1 MRPELRLT
9 PSAREALAA
18 LEREPGG
25 AGTPKQVC
33 KTLGLLETD
42 PRHPSLQT
50 HKYRSLKGPGGEEVF
65 EAYLQQ
71 HTPAAFRVFFYYGP
85 DRREGRRR
93 IPVLTIIAITPHP

>member
-1 MRPELRLT
+1 MRRELRLT

-18 LEREPGG
+18 IERDPAS
-25 AGTPKQVC
+25 AGVLRHVR

-50 HKYRSLKGPGGEEVF
+50 HKYRSLKGPNGEEIF
-65 EAYLQQ
+65 EAYAQQ
-71 HTPAAFRVFFYYGP
+71 RTPAAFRAFFFYGP

-93 IPVLTIIAITPHP
+93 IPVLTIVAITPHP